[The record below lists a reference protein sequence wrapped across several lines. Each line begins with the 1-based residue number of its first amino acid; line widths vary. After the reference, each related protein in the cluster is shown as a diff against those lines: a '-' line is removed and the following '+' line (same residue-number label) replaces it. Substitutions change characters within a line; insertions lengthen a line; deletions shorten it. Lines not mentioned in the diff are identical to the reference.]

1 MEVTLLLRTSDG
13 NLTGDC
19 PPAAYEQSHT
29 LVLLICGELD
39 TNSAGLLDNT
49 LSGELSKGARRV
61 ILDLSDMDYVS
72 SVGLRTFL
80 SSLKKLKADQGR
92 MVLTGLNEEVQEI
105 FDMAGFSALFEIT
118 PNLDKA
124 RTTLAS

>member
-19 PPAAYEQSHT
+19 PPAAYDQTQT
-29 LVLLICGELD
+29 LILSICGELD
-39 TNSAGLLDNT
+39 TNSASMLDNT
-49 LSGELSKGARRV
+49 LSGELTKGARRV
-61 ILDLSDMDYVS
+61 ILELSEMDYVS
-72 SVGLRTFL
+72 SVGLRSFL

-105 FDMAGFSALFEIT
+105 FDMAGFSALF
-118 PNLDKA
+118 
-124 RTTLAS
+124 